1 MKPIKIL
8 LLTAILLICN
18 TGLFAQSE
26 YDNYLQNAEKH
37 LREGNCEKA
46 ESNYN
51 VYKGMTGKTNAD
63 LQKRIDECKK
73 PPTPEDDY
81 KKGKD
86 FYDKKD
92 YTQAV
97 VWFRK
102 AAEQG
107 YSNAQFYLGYC
118 YYCGRGVSEDNTQA
132 VVWFRK
138 AAEQGYSDAQYH
150 LGYCYYFG
158 IGVSKDKTQAVV
170 WFRKAAEQGHAE
182 AQYTLG
188 VFYYNGDGVSQD
200 YTQAVV
206 WYRKAAEQGHAGA
219 KSSLK
224 EKFGE

>member
-8 LLTAILLICN
+8 FLTAILFICN

-107 YSNAQFYLGYC
+107 YAEAQYYLGFC
-118 YYCGRGVSEDNTQA
+118 YYRG
-132 VVWFRK
+132 K
-138 AAEQGYSDAQYH
+138 
-150 LGYCYYFG
+150 
-158 IGVSKDKTQAVV
+158 GVSKDDNQAVYWYRKATEQGYANAQYALGLCYEFGYGVSKDYTQAKY
-170 WFRKAAEQGHAE
+170 WWRKAAEQGHAF
-182 AQYTLG
+182 A
-188 VFYYNGDGVSQD
+188 
-200 YTQAVV
+200 
-206 WYRKAAEQGHAGA
+206 KEQ
-219 KSSLK
+219 LK